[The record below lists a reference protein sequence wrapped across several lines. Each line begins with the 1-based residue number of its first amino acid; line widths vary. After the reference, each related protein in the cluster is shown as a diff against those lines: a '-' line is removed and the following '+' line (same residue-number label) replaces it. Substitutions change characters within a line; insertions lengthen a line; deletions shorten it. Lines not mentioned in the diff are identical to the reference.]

1 MLNDGAP
8 APRRPNKPA
17 EEGVAPP
24 PPSPRSLF
32 FAVFPS
38 IMLPMFL
45 AIVDQTIVATALPS
59 IAASLGDVERISWIV
74 IAYLISGTV
83 AAPVYG
89 YYGDL
94 YGRRK
99 VMFVALAVFIA
110 ASCLCA
116 AAQSVT
122 TLVLARVA
130 QGLGGGGLMTLS
142 QALIGET
149 VPPRERARYQGYLA
163 AVVVC
168 SSTFGPVAGGLLTQ
182 SFGWRSVFFVNV
194 PLGAIAMLL
203 ARRLPSKTK
212 RIGERPRFDV
222 VGLALFVCFA
232 VPLLI
237 GLERLQAFDRSA
249 VVISAVAA
257 AVGII
262 SLLLLLRHESRA
274 LNPLFPVDLLKR
286 PEIWHSDAMAALH
299 GAALVSLITFLPI
312 YLRVVHGTSATQT
325 GLLLLPLTAGI
336 GFGSMITGQIVSRTG
351 RTMIVSTIGLTVVTL
366 LLLIQA
372 AFAVYMTALQ
382 LTALWGVTAL
392 FMGSVMGV
400 VQVTVQNAAGR
411 ERLGAAAA
419 SVQLSR
425 SVGASFGTAAIG
437 MILFVTLASMDP
449 DGAHVFI
456 TMIEQGASALDALPA
471 GRHAIVHGEIAQAFR
486 AAFLTIAAFT
496 AGCGLLALTN
506 PAKRLV

>member
-1 MLNDGAP
+1 MLNDGAR
-8 APRRPNKPA
+8 APQQESK
-17 EEGVAPP
+17 APQVEP

-45 AIVDQTIVATALPS
+45 AVVDQTIVATALPS
-59 IAASLGDVERISWIV
+59 IAASLGEVERISWIV

-99 VMFVALAVFIA
+99 VMFVALTVFIA

-116 AAQSVT
+116 AAQSMLA
-122 TLVLARVA
+122 LVLARIA

-182 SFGWRSVFFVNV
+182 AFGWRSVFFVNV
-194 PLGAIAMLL
+194 PLGLIAIVL
-203 ARRLPSKTK
+203 ARRLPSKK
-212 RIGERPRFDV
+212 GIGNRPRFDAI
-222 VGLALFVCFA
+222 GLMLFICFA

-249 VVISAVAA
+249 IAVSAIAA
-257 AVGII
+257 AVGIG
-262 SLLLLLRHESRA
+262 SLLLLLRHENRTA
-274 LNPLFPVDLLKR
+274 NPLFPVGLLKK

-312 YLRVVHGTSATQT
+312 YLRVVHGTSATET

-351 RTMIVSTIGLTVVTL
+351 RTMIVSTIGLAVVTFL
-366 LLLIQA
+366 LLVQA
-372 AFAVYMTALQ
+372 AFAARMSALQ
-382 LTALWGVTAL
+382 LTALWGCTAL

-400 VQVTVQNAAGR
+400 VQVTVQNVAGR

-425 SVGASFGTAAIG
+425 SVGASFGTAIIG
-437 MILFVTLASMDP
+437 MILFVTLEIIDP
-449 DGAHVFI
+449 HGAEVFI
-456 TMIEQGASALDALPA
+456 AMIEQGAAALDKLAVDQRA
-471 GRHAIVHGEIAQAFR
+471 MMQADIAQAFR
-486 AAFLTIAAFT
+486 AAFLAIAGFT
-496 AGCGLLALTN
+496 AGACLLALTN
-506 PAKRLV
+506 PAKRLS

>member
-8 APRRPNKPA
+8 APRQESNASEPNQA
-17 EEGVAPP
+17 AP

-45 AIVDQTIVATALPS
+45 AVVDQTIVATALPS
-59 IAASLGDVERISWIV
+59 IAAALGDVQRISWIV
-74 IAYLISGTV
+74 IAYLIAGTV

-99 VMFVALAVFIA
+99 VMFVALSVFIV

-116 AAQSVT
+116 AAQSVL
-122 TLVLARVA
+122 TLVFARVA

-182 SFGWRSVFFVNV
+182 SFGWRSVFIVNV
-194 PLGAIAMLL
+194 PLGAIAIVL
-203 ARRLPSKTK
+203 ARRLPSK
-212 RIGERPRFDV
+212 RSIRERSPFDV

-249 VVISAVAA
+249 ILVSMICAL
-257 AVGII
+257 VGIAA
-262 SLLLLLRHESRA
+262 LLFLLRHESRA
-274 LNPLFPVDLLKR
+274 PNPLFPVDLLKR
-286 PEIWHSDAMAALH
+286 PEIWKSDGMAALH

-366 LLLIQA
+366 LLLVQA
-372 AFAVYMTALQ
+372 AFAVHMTALQ
-382 LTALWGVTAL
+382 LTTLWGVTAL
-392 FMGSVMGV
+392 FMGTVMGV

-437 MILFVTLASMDP
+437 MILFATLAIVDP
-449 DGAHVFI
+449 DGGHVFVA
-456 TMIEQGASALDALPA
+456 MIEQGASALDAVPPV
-471 GRHAIVHGEIAQAFR
+471 RHAMLQTEIAQAFR

-496 AGCGLLALTN
+496 AGAGLLALTN
-506 PAKRLV
+506 PARRLS

>member
-1 MLNDGAP
+1 MLSDGAP
-8 APRRPNKPA
+8 APVSPQ
-17 EEGVAPP
+17 PP
-24 PPSPRSLF
+24 SLPPSPRSLF

-74 IAYLISGTV
+74 IAYLIAGTV

-99 VMFVALAVFIA
+99 VMFVALSVFIV

-116 AAQSVT
+116 AAQSVPA
-122 TLVLARVA
+122 LVLARVA

-182 SFGWRSVFFVNV
+182 AFGWRSVFFVNV
-194 PLGAIAMLL
+194 PLGAIAVVL
-203 ARRLPSKTK
+203 ARRLPSKK
-212 RIGERPRFDV
+212 GLGERPRFDV
-222 VGLALFVCFA
+222 VGLALFICFA

-249 VVISAVAA
+249 VAMSAIAA
-257 AVGII
+257 AVGMG
-262 SLLLLLRHESRA
+262 SLMALLKHESRTP
-274 LNPLFPVDLLKR
+274 NPLLPVGLLKR

-351 RTMIVSTIGLTVVTL
+351 RTMIVSTIGLAAVTF

-372 AFAVYMTALQ
+372 AFAARMSALE
-382 LTALWGVTAL
+382 LSTLWGCTAL

-437 MILFVTLASMDP
+437 MILFMTLAITDP
-449 DGAHVFI
+449 DGAHLFI
-456 TMIEQGASALDALPA
+456 TMIEQGASALDALPG
-471 GRHAIVHGEIAQAFR
+471 GRQAIVQTEIAQAFR

-496 AGCGLLALTN
+496 AGAGLLALTN
-506 PAKRLV
+506 PAKRLT

>member
-8 APRRPNKPA
+8 APRQESDASKSSNETPA
-17 EEGVAPP
+17 
-24 PPSPRSLF
+24 PSPRSLF

-45 AIVDQTIVATALPS
+45 AVVDQTIVATALPN
-59 IAASLGDVERISWIV
+59 IAASLGDVERISWVV
-74 IAYLISGTV
+74 IAYLIAGTV

-99 VMFVALAVFIA
+99 VMFVALSVFIV

-116 AAQSVT
+116 AAQSML
-122 TLVLARVA
+122 TLVLARIA

-182 SFGWRSVFFVNV
+182 SLGWRSVFFVNV
-194 PLGAIAMLL
+194 PLGVIAIVL
-203 ARRLPSKTK
+203 ARRLPSKQAV
-212 RIGERPRFDV
+212 RDRPRFDV
-222 VGLALFVCFA
+222 VGLLLFVCFA

-237 GLERLQAFDRSA
+237 GLERLQAFDRS
-249 VVISAVAA
+249 VFVVAA
-257 AVGII
+257 ILGLAGVA
-262 SLLLLLRHESRA
+262 SLLLLLKQEGRTP
-274 LNPLFPVDLLKR
+274 NPLFPVSLLRR
-286 PEIWHSDAMAALH
+286 PEIWRADGMAALH
-299 GAALVSLITFLPI
+299 GAALVSLITFLPL

-366 LLLIQA
+366 LLLVQA
-372 AFAVYMTALQ
+372 AFAVYMSALE

-425 SVGASFGTAAIG
+425 SVGASFGTALIG
-437 MILFVTLASMDP
+437 MILFVTLAIIDP
-449 DGAHVFI
+449 DGARVFI

-471 GRHAIVHGEIAQAFR
+471 ARHAIVQADIAYAFR

-496 AGCGLLALTN
+496 AGAGLLALTN

>member
-1 MLNDGAP
+1 MLNEGAP
-8 APRRPNKPA
+8 APR
-17 EEGVAPP
+17 EESKASQLAPP
-24 PPSPRSLF
+24 PPPPPPRSLF

-74 IAYLISGTV
+74 IAYLIAGTV

-99 VMFVALAVFIA
+99 VMFVALAVFIL

-116 AAQSVT
+116 AAQSVP

-168 SSTFGPVAGGLLTQ
+168 SSTFGPVAGGILTQ
-182 SFGWRSVFFVNV
+182 AFGWRSVFFVNV
-194 PLGAIAMLL
+194 PLGAIAILL
-203 ARRLPSKTK
+203 ARRLPSRKS
-212 RIGERPRFDV
+212 IADRPRFDV
-222 VGLALFVCFA
+222 VGLVLFVCFT

-237 GLERLQAFDRSA
+237 GLERLQAFDGSA
-249 VVISAVAA
+249 VFVSAIAA
-257 AVGII
+257 GIGII
-262 SLLLLLRHESRA
+262 SLLVLLRHESRTP
-274 LNPLFPVDLLKR
+274 NPLFPVGLLKR

-351 RTMIVSTIGLTVVTL
+351 RTMIVSTIGLAVVTL

-372 AFAVYMTALQ
+372 AFAARMSAFELST
-382 LTALWGVTAL
+382 LWGITAL

-437 MILFVTLASMDP
+437 MILFVTLAIRDP

-456 TMIEQGASALDALPA
+456 TMIEQGASALDALPE
-471 GRHAIVHGEIAQAFR
+471 GRHAIVHAEIAQAFR

-496 AGCGLLALTN
+496 AGAGLLALTN
-506 PAKRLV
+506 PAKRLS

>member
-1 MLNDGAP
+1 
-8 APRRPNKPA
+8 
-17 EEGVAPP
+17 
-24 PPSPRSLF
+24 
-32 FAVFPS
+32 
-38 IMLPMFL
+38 
-45 AIVDQTIVATALPS
+45 
-59 IAASLGDVERISWIV
+59 
-74 IAYLISGTV
+74 
-83 AAPVYG
+83 
-89 YYGDL
+89 
-94 YGRRK
+94 
-99 VMFVALAVFIA
+99 
-110 ASCLCA
+110 LCA
-116 AAQSVT
+116 AAQSVP

-182 SFGWRSVFFVNV
+182 AFGWRSVFFVNV
-194 PLGAIAMLL
+194 PLGLIAIVL
-203 ARRLPSKTK
+203 AQRLPSKK
-212 RIGERPRFDV
+212 GLGDRPRFDV
-222 VGLALFVCFA
+222 VGLALFICFA

-249 VVISAVAA
+249 VAMSAIAA
-257 AVGII
+257 ALGIG
-262 SLLLLLRHESRA
+262 SLLLLLKHERSTP
-274 LNPLFPVDLLKR
+274 NPLFPVGLLKR

-351 RTMIVSTIGLTVVTL
+351 RTMIVSTIGLAVVTF

-372 AFAVYMTALQ
+372 AFAARMSAIELST
-382 LTALWGVTAL
+382 LWGCTAL

-437 MILFVTLASMDP
+437 MILFMTLAITDP
-449 DGAHVFI
+449 DGAHLFI
-456 TMIEQGASALDALPA
+456 TMIEQGAAASDALPE
-471 GRHAIVHGEIAQAFR
+471 GRQAIVQTEIAQAFR

-496 AGCGLLALTN
+496 AGAGLLALTN
-506 PAKRLV
+506 PAKRLT

>member
-1 MLNDGAP
+1 
-8 APRRPNKPA
+8 
-17 EEGVAPP
+17 
-24 PPSPRSLF
+24 
-32 FAVFPS
+32 
-38 IMLPMFL
+38 
-45 AIVDQTIVATALPS
+45 
-59 IAASLGDVERISWIV
+59 
-74 IAYLISGTV
+74 
-83 AAPVYG
+83 
-89 YYGDL
+89 
-94 YGRRK
+94 
-99 VMFVALAVFIA
+99 MFVALSVFII

-116 AAQSVT
+116 AAQSVP

-194 PLGAIAMLL
+194 PLGAIAMVL
-203 ARRLPSKTK
+203 ARKLPSK
-212 RIGERPRFDV
+212 RGMREVRRFDLI
-222 VGLALFVCFA
+222 GLALFVGFA
-232 VPLLI
+232 VPLLV
-237 GLERLQAFDRSA
+237 GLERLQTFDRSA
-249 VVISAVAA
+249 IAVSAICAA
-257 AVGII
+257 LGIA
-262 SLLLLLRHESRA
+262 SLLLLLRHERRTP
-274 LNPLFPVDLLKR
+274 NPLFPVDLIKR
-286 PEIWHSDAMAALH
+286 PEIWHSDGMAALH

-351 RTMIVSTIGLTVVTL
+351 RTMIVSAIGLAVVTF

-372 AFAVYMTALQ
+372 AFAAHMSALE
-382 LTALWGVTAL
+382 LSTLWGCTAL
-392 FMGSVMGV
+392 FMGTVMGV
-400 VQVTVQNAAGR
+400 VQVTVQIAAGG

-425 SVGASFGTAAIG
+425 SVGASFGTALIG
-437 MILFVTLASMDP
+437 MILFARLALIDP
-449 DGAHVFI
+449 DGAHLFSEMV
-456 TMIEQGASALDALPA
+456 EQGAAVADTLPA
-471 GRHAIVHGEIAQAFR
+471 ARHAIIQTEIAEAFR

-496 AGCGLLALTN
+496 AGAGLLALTN
-506 PAKRLV
+506 PAKRLS

>member
-8 APRRPNKPA
+8 APGQPNRAA
-17 EEGVAPP
+17 EAGAPPP

-32 FAVFPS
+32 FAIFPS

-45 AIVDQTIVATALPS
+45 AIVDQTIVATALPN
-59 IAASLGDVERISWIV
+59 IAASLGEAERISWIV

-94 YGRRK
+94 HGRRK
-99 VMFVALAVFIA
+99 VMFVALSVFIL

-116 AAQSVT
+116 AAQSMLM
-122 TLVLARVA
+122 LVFARVA

-182 SFGWRSVFFVNV
+182 IFGWRSVFFVNV

-203 ARRLPSKTK
+203 ARRLPPKK
-212 RIGERPRFDV
+212 DIRERPRFDV

-237 GLERLQAFDRSA
+237 GLERLQAFDRNA
-249 VVISAVAA
+249 IVISAIAA

-262 SLLLLLRHESRA
+262 SLLLLLRHESRTP
-274 LNPLFPVDLLKR
+274 NPLFPVDLLKR

-312 YLRVVHGTSATQT
+312 YLRVVHGTSAAQT

-351 RTMIVSTIGLTVVTL
+351 HTMIISTVGLAVVTF

-372 AFAVYMTALQ
+372 AFAVYISALE

-425 SVGASFGTAAIG
+425 SVGASFGTALIG
-437 MILFVTLASMDP
+437 MMLFVTLAIMDP

-471 GRHAIVHGEIAQAFR
+471 GQHAIVQADIAHAFR

-496 AGCGLLALTN
+496 AGAGLLALTN
-506 PAKRLV
+506 PAKRLA

>member
-1 MLNDGAP
+1 MLNDGAA
-8 APRRPNKPA
+8 APGEPNKPA
-17 EEGVAPP
+17 EAAAAPP

-45 AIVDQTIVATALPS
+45 AVVDQTIVATALPS
-59 IAASLGDVERISWIV
+59 IAGSLGDVERISWIV
-74 IAYLISGTV
+74 IAYLIAGTV

-99 VMFVALAVFIA
+99 VMFVALSVFIL
-110 ASCLCA
+110 ASCFCA
-116 AAQSVT
+116 AAQSM
-122 TLVLARVA
+122 LMLILARVA

-182 SFGWRSVFFVNV
+182 TFGWRSVFFVNV
-194 PLGAIAMLL
+194 PLGAIAVVL
-203 ARRLPSKTK
+203 ARRLPSKK
-212 RIGERPRFDV
+212 GIGERPPFDI
-222 VGLALFVCFA
+222 VGLALFVCFT

-237 GLERLQAFDRSA
+237 GLERLQALDPSA
-249 VVISAVAA
+249 FVIAGICAAIGIVA
-257 AVGII
+257 
-262 SLLLLLRHESRA
+262 LLLLVKRETSTP
-274 LNPLFPVDLLKR
+274 NPLFPVGLLKR
-286 PEIWHSDAMAALH
+286 PEIWHSDGMAALH

-366 LLLIQA
+366 LLLAQA
-372 AFAVYMTALQ
+372 AFAVYMSALE

-425 SVGASFGTAAIG
+425 SVGASFGTALIG
-437 MILFVTLASMDP
+437 MILFVTLAMMDP

-456 TMIEQGASALDALPA
+456 TMIEQGVSALDALPA
-471 GRHAIVHGEIAQAFR
+471 GRHGILQADIAHAFR

-496 AGCGLLALTN
+496 AGAGLLALTN
-506 PAKRLV
+506 PAKRLS

>member
-8 APRRPNKPA
+8 APRERRQASQP
-17 EEGVAPP
+17 APP

-32 FAVFPS
+32 FAIFPS

-74 IAYLISGTV
+74 IAYLIAGTV

-99 VMFVALAVFIA
+99 VMFVALAVFIV

-116 AAQSVT
+116 AAQSVP

-182 SFGWRSVFFVNV
+182 AFGWRSVFFVNV
-194 PLGAIAMLL
+194 PLGLIAMVL
-203 ARRLPSKTK
+203 ARRLPSQ
-212 RIGERPRFDV
+212 RSMRERPRFDV
-222 VGLALFVCFA
+222 AGLALFVCFA
-232 VPLLI
+232 VPLLL
-237 GLERLQAFDRSA
+237 GLERLQTFDRSA
-249 VVISAVAA
+249 IVVSAIAA
-257 AVGII
+257 AVGIG
-262 SLLLLLRHESRA
+262 SLLLLVRHESSTP
-274 LNPLFPVDLLKR
+274 NPLFPVSLLKR

-351 RTMIVSTIGLTVVTL
+351 RTMIVSTIGLAAVTF

-372 AFAVYMTALQ
+372 AFAARMSAFGLS
-382 LTALWGVTAL
+382 ALWGCTAL

-425 SVGASFGTAAIG
+425 SVGASFGTAVIG
-437 MILFVTLASMDP
+437 MILFMTLAITDP
-449 DGAHVFI
+449 DGAHLFI
-456 TMIEQGASALDALPA
+456 TMIEQGASALDALPE
-471 GRHAIVHGEIAQAFR
+471 GRRAIVQTEIAQAFR
-486 AAFLTIAAFT
+486 AAFLMIAAFT
-496 AGCGLLALTN
+496 AGAGLLALTN
-506 PAKRLV
+506 PAKRLS

>member
-8 APRRPNKPA
+8 APRQESNASKSDSEAPA
-17 EEGVAPP
+17 
-24 PPSPRSLF
+24 PSPRSLF

-45 AIVDQTIVATALPS
+45 AVVDQTIVATALPS

-74 IAYLISGTV
+74 IAYLIAGTV

-94 YGRRK
+94 HGRRK
-99 VMFVALAVFIA
+99 MMFVALSVFIV

-116 AAQSVT
+116 AAQSML
-122 TLVLARVA
+122 TLILARVA

-194 PLGAIAMLL
+194 PLGAIAVLL

-237 GLERLQAFDRSA
+237 
-249 VVISAVAA
+249 
-257 AVGII
+257 
-262 SLLLLLRHESRA
+262 
-274 LNPLFPVDLLKR
+274 
-286 PEIWHSDAMAALH
+286 
-299 GAALVSLITFLPI
+299 
-312 YLRVVHGTSATQT
+312 
-325 GLLLLPLTAGI
+325 
-336 GFGSMITGQIVSRTG
+336 
-351 RTMIVSTIGLTVVTL
+351 
-366 LLLIQA
+366 
-372 AFAVYMTALQ
+372 
-382 LTALWGVTAL
+382 
-392 FMGSVMGV
+392 
-400 VQVTVQNAAGR
+400 
-411 ERLGAAAA
+411 
-419 SVQLSR
+419 
-425 SVGASFGTAAIG
+425 
-437 MILFVTLASMDP
+437 
-449 DGAHVFI
+449 
-456 TMIEQGASALDALPA
+456 
-471 GRHAIVHGEIAQAFR
+471 
-486 AAFLTIAAFT
+486 
-496 AGCGLLALTN
+496 
-506 PAKRLV
+506 

>member
-8 APRRPNKPA
+8 APR
-17 EEGVAPP
+17 EESQAAQPT

-32 FAVFPS
+32 FAIFPS

-94 YGRRK
+94 HGRRK
-99 VMFVALAVFIA
+99 VMFVALSVFIV

-116 AAQSVT
+116 AAQSVPM
-122 TLVLARVA
+122 LILARVA

-168 SSTFGPVAGGLLTQ
+168 SSTFGPVAGGVLTQ
-182 SFGWRSVFFVNV
+182 AFGWRSVFFVNV
-194 PLGAIAMLL
+194 PLGAIALLL
-203 ARRLPSKTK
+203 ARRLPSKK
-212 RIGERPRFDV
+212 GMRDRPRFDV
-222 VGLALFVCFA
+222 TGLALFVFFA

-249 VVISAVAA
+249 ILLSAIAA
-257 AVGII
+257 AIGIV
-262 SLLLLLRHESRA
+262 SLLFLLRHESRTA
-274 LNPLFPVDLLKR
+274 NPLFPVSLLKR

-312 YLRVVHGTSATQT
+312 YLRVVHGTSATET

-336 GFGSMITGQIVSRTG
+336 GFGSMATGQIVSRTG
-351 RTMIVSTIGLTVVTL
+351 HTMIVSTIGLTVVTFL
-366 LLLIQA
+366 LLVQA
-372 AFAVYMTALQ
+372 AFAARMSTLQ
-382 LTALWGVTAL
+382 LTALWGCTAL

-425 SVGASFGTAAIG
+425 SVGASFGTALIG
-437 MILFVTLASMDP
+437 MVLFVTLEIVDP
-449 DGAHVFI
+449 HGAQVFI
-456 TMIEQGASALDALPA
+456 TMIEQGASALDSLP
-471 GRHAIVHGEIAQAFR
+471 GDQRAIMQADIAQAFR

-496 AGCGLLALTN
+496 AGAGLLALTN
-506 PAKRLV
+506 PAKRLT

>member
-8 APRRPNKPA
+8 APRRPNKAA
-17 EEGVAPP
+17 EADAGP

-45 AIVDQTIVATALPS
+45 AVVDQTIVATALPS
-59 IAASLGDVERISWIV
+59 MAASLGDVQRISWIV
-74 IAYLISGTV
+74 IAYLIAGTV

-99 VMFVALAVFIA
+99 AMFVALSVFIV

-116 AAQSVT
+116 AAQSVL

-194 PLGAIAMLL
+194 PLGAIAMVL
-203 ARRLPSKTK
+203 ARKLPSKK
-212 RIGERPRFDV
+212 GMREVRRFDLI
-222 VGLALFVCFA
+222 GLALFVGFA
-232 VPLLI
+232 VPLLV
-237 GLERLQAFDRSA
+237 GLERLQTFDPSA
-249 VVISAVAA
+249 IAVSAICAALGVA
-257 AVGII
+257 
-262 SLLLLLRHESRA
+262 SLLLLLRHERRTP
-274 LNPLFPVDLLKR
+274 NPLFPVDLIKR
-286 PEIWHSDAMAALH
+286 PEIWHSDGMAALH
-299 GAALVSLITFLPI
+299 GAALVALITFLPI

-351 RTMIVSTIGLTVVTL
+351 RTMIVSTIGLAVVTF

-372 AFAVYMTALQ
+372 AFAAHMSALE
-382 LTALWGVTAL
+382 LSTLWGCTAL
-392 FMGSVMGV
+392 FMGTVMGV
-400 VQVTVQNAAGR
+400 VQVTVQNAAGG

-425 SVGASFGTAAIG
+425 SVGASFGTALIG
-437 MILFVTLASMDP
+437 MILFARLALIDP
-449 DGAHVFI
+449 DGAHLFSEMV
-456 TMIEQGASALDALPA
+456 EQGAAVADTLPA
-471 GRHAIVHGEIAQAFR
+471 ARHAIIQTEIAEAFR

-496 AGCGLLALTN
+496 AGAGLLALTN
-506 PAKRLV
+506 PAKRLS

>member
-8 APRRPNKPA
+8 APRQESNASKSDSEAPA
-17 EEGVAPP
+17 
-24 PPSPRSLF
+24 PSPRSLF

-45 AIVDQTIVATALPS
+45 AVVDQTIVATALPS

-74 IAYLISGTV
+74 IAYLIAGTV

-94 YGRRK
+94 HGRRK
-99 VMFVALAVFIA
+99 MMFVALSVFIV

-116 AAQSVT
+116 AAQSML
-122 TLVLARVA
+122 TLILARVA

-182 SFGWRSVFFVNV
+182 SLGWRSVFFVNV
-194 PLGAIAMLL
+194 PLGAIAILL
-203 ARRLPSKTK
+203 ARRLPSKKGT
-212 RIGERPRFDV
+212 RDRPRFDM

-249 VVISAVAA
+249 FLIAALSAVI
-257 AVGII
+257 GIV
-262 SLLLLLRHESRA
+262 SLRLLLKHQSRTP
-274 LNPLFPVDLLKR
+274 NPLFPVGLLRR
-286 PEIWHSDAMAALH
+286 PEIWRSDGMAALH
-299 GAALVSLITFLPI
+299 GAALVSLITFLPL
-312 YLRVVHGTSATQT
+312 YLRVVQGTSATQT

-366 LLLIQA
+366 LLLAQA
-372 AFAVYMTALQ
+372 AFAVYMTALE

-425 SVGASFGTAAIG
+425 SVGASFGTALIG
-437 MILFVTLASMDP
+437 MILFVTLAIMDP
-449 DGAHVFI
+449 DGAQAFI
-456 TMIEQGASALDALPA
+456 TMVEQGASDLDALPA
-471 GRHAIVHGEIAQAFR
+471 GRQAIVQTEIAQAFR
-486 AAFLTIAAFT
+486 AAFLTIAGFT
-496 AGCGLLALTN
+496 TGAGLLALTN

>member
-1 MLNDGAP
+1 MLNEGAP
-8 APRRPNKPA
+8 APREANRESQPEA
-17 EEGVAPP
+17 
-24 PPSPRSLF
+24 PSPRSLF
-32 FAVFPS
+32 FAIFPS

-45 AIVDQTIVATALPS
+45 AVVDQTIVATALPS

-74 IAYLISGTV
+74 IAYLIAGTV

-89 YYGDL
+89 YYGDV

-99 VMFVALAVFIA
+99 VMFVALAVFIM

-116 AAQSVT
+116 AAQSVL
-122 TLVLARVA
+122 TLVLARIA

-168 SSTFGPVAGGLLTQ
+168 SSTFGPVAGGILTQ
-182 SFGWRSVFFVNV
+182 SFGWRSVFFVNL
-194 PLGAIAMLL
+194 PLGAIAIFL
-203 ARRLPSKTK
+203 ARRLPSRKST
-212 RIGERPRFDV
+212 REIARFDV
-222 VGLALFVCFA
+222 LGLALFICFT

-249 VVISAVAA
+249 ILTSAIAA
-257 AVGII
+257 AIGLG
-262 SLLLLLRHESRA
+262 SLLFLVRHESRTA
-274 LNPLFPVDLLKR
+274 NPLFPVGLLKK

-299 GAALVSLITFLPI
+299 GAALVSLITFLPL
-312 YLRVVHGTSATQT
+312 YLRVVHGTGATRT

-351 RTMIVSTIGLTVVTL
+351 RTMSVSTAGLAVVTL
-366 LLLIQA
+366 LLVIQA
-372 AFAVYMTALQ
+372 AFAAYLSPLQ
-382 LTALWGVTAL
+382 LSALWGCTAL
-392 FMGSVMGV
+392 FMGTVMGV

-411 ERLGAAAA
+411 ERLGASAA

-425 SVGASFGTAAIG
+425 SVGGSFGTAAIG
-437 MILFVTLASMDP
+437 MTLFVSLALLDP
-449 DGAHVFI
+449 ESARLFVN
-456 TMIEQGASALDALPA
+456 TIEQGASALESLSPQ
-471 GRHAIVHGEIAQAFR
+471 RQVIVQTEIAEAFR
-486 AAFLTIAAFT
+486 TAFMTIAAFT
-496 AGCGLLALTN
+496 AAAGVLAFTN
-506 PAKRLV
+506 PAKRLT

>member
-1 MLNDGAP
+1 
-8 APRRPNKPA
+8 
-17 EEGVAPP
+17 
-24 PPSPRSLF
+24 
-32 FAVFPS
+32 
-38 IMLPMFL
+38 
-45 AIVDQTIVATALPS
+45 ALPS

-74 IAYLISGTV
+74 IAYLIAGTV

-99 VMFVALAVFIA
+99 VMFVALSVFVI

-116 AAQSVT
+116 AAQSMPM
-122 TLVLARVA
+122 LILARAA

-168 SSTFGPVAGGLLTQ
+168 SSTFGPVAGGVLTQ
-182 SFGWRSVFFVNV
+182 TLGWRSVFLVNV
-194 PLGAIAMLL
+194 PLGAAAIWL
-203 ARRLPSKTK
+203 ARRLPYKHGV
-212 RIGERPRFDV
+212 RERPPFDI
-222 VGLALFVCFA
+222 VGLALFICFT

-237 GLERLQAFDRSA
+237 GLERLQAFDRGALVS
-249 VVISAVAA
+249 AA
-257 AVGII
+257 ASALIGIV
-262 SLLLLLRHESRA
+262 SLLLLLKRESGTP
-274 LNPLFPVDLLKR
+274 NPLFPVVLLRR
-286 PEIWHSDAMAALH
+286 PEIWRADAMAALH
-299 GAALVSLITFLPI
+299 GAALVSLITFLPL

-366 LLLIQA
+366 LLLMQA
-372 AFAVYMTALQ
+372 GFAVYMNALE

-425 SVGASFGTAAIG
+425 SVGASFGTAVIG
-437 MILFVTLASMDP
+437 TILFVTLAIVDP
-449 DGAHVFI
+449 DGAHAFI

-471 GRHAIVHGEIAQAFR
+471 TRHAILQTEIAQAFR

-496 AGCGLLALTN
+496 AGAGLLALTN

>member
-8 APRRPNKPA
+8 APGQPNKAA
-17 EEGVAPP
+17 EADEGP

-116 AAQSVT
+116 AAQSVLM
-122 TLVLARVA
+122 LVLARVA

-194 PLGAIAMLL
+194 PLGALAMLL
-203 ARRLPSKTK
+203 ARRLPSKK
-212 RIGERPRFDV
+212 GIGERPRFDV

-262 SLLLLLRHESRA
+262 SLLLLLRHESRV

-366 LLLIQA
+366 LLLVQA
-372 AFAVYMTALQ
+372 AFAVHMTALQ

-496 AGCGLLALTN
+496 AGAGLLALTN

>member
-1 MLNDGAP
+1 
-8 APRRPNKPA
+8 
-17 EEGVAPP
+17 
-24 PPSPRSLF
+24 
-32 FAVFPS
+32 
-38 IMLPMFL
+38 MLPMFL
-45 AIVDQTIVATALPS
+45 AVVDQTIVATALPS
-59 IAASLGDVERISWIV
+59 MAAALGDVQRISWIV
-74 IAYLISGTV
+74 IAYLIAGTI

-99 VMFVALAVFIA
+99 VMFVALSVFVA

-116 AAQSVT
+116 AAQSVL
-122 TLVLARVA
+122 TLVAARVA

-168 SSTFGPVAGGLLTQ
+168 SSTFGPVAGGFLTQ
-182 SFGWRSVFFVNV
+182 AFGWRSVFIVNV
-194 PLGAIAMLL
+194 PLGLAAMVL
-203 ARRLPSKTK
+203 ARKLPSK
-212 RIGERPRFDV
+212 RGMSGSPRFDA
-222 VGLALFVCFA
+222 VGLMLFICFA

-249 VVISAVAA
+249 LVAA
-257 AVGII
+257 AVSAVIGIV
-262 SLLLLLRHESRA
+262 SLLFLLRHEGRTP
-274 LNPLFPVDLLKR
+274 NPLFPILLLRR

-351 RTMIVSTIGLTVVTL
+351 RTMIVSTIGLTIVTF

-372 AFAVYMTALQ
+372 AFAAYMSALQ
-382 LTALWGVTAL
+382 LTALWGITAL

-437 MILFVTLASMDP
+437 MILFVTLAIRDP
-449 DGAHVFI
+449 DAAHVFI
-456 TMIEQGASALDALPA
+456 TMIEQGASALDSLPPD
-471 GRHAIVHGEIAQAFR
+471 RHAMMQADIAQAFR

-496 AGCGLLALTN
+496 AGAGLLALTN
-506 PAKRLV
+506 PAKRLT

>member
-1 MLNDGAP
+1 
-8 APRRPNKPA
+8 
-17 EEGVAPP
+17 
-24 PPSPRSLF
+24 
-32 FAVFPS
+32 
-38 IMLPMFL
+38 MFL
-45 AIVDQTIVATALPS
+45 AVVDQTIVATALPS

-74 IAYLISGTV
+74 IAYLIAGTV

-99 VMFVALAVFIA
+99 VMFVALCVFIV

-116 AAQSVT
+116 AAPSML
-122 TLVLARVA
+122 TLVLARVL

-182 SFGWRSVFFVNV
+182 TLGWRSVFFVNV
-194 PLGAIAMLL
+194 PLGAIALWL
-203 ARRLPSKTK
+203 ARRLPSKK
-212 RIGERPRFDV
+212 GFGERPLFDI
-222 VGLALFVCFA
+222 VGLALFICFA
-232 VPLLI
+232 VPLLV

-249 VVISAVAA
+249 FFIAALSALI
-257 AVGII
+257 GIV
-262 SLLLLLRHESRA
+262 SLMLLLKRESHT
-274 LNPLFPVDLLKR
+274 LNPLFPVGLLKR
-286 PEIWHSDAMAALH
+286 PEIWRADAMAALH
-299 GAALVSLITFLPI
+299 GAALVSLITFLPL

-351 RTMIVSTIGLTVVTL
+351 RTMIVSTIGLAVVTL
-366 LLLIQA
+366 LLLLQA
-372 AFAVYMTALQ
+372 AFAVYMNVLE
-382 LTALWGVTAL
+382 LTALWGITAL

-425 SVGASFGTAAIG
+425 SVGASFGTALIG
-437 MILFVTLASMDP
+437 TVLFVTLAIMDV
-449 DGAHVFI
+449 DGAHAFT

-471 GRHAIVHGEIAQAFR
+471 ARHAIVQTEIAQAFR
-486 AAFLTIAAFT
+486 AAFLMIAAFT
-496 AGCGLLALTN
+496 AGAGLLALTN
-506 PAKRLV
+506 PAKRLT

>member
-1 MLNDGAP
+1 MLNEGAP
-8 APRRPNKPA
+8 APREGSQASQPQPPA
-17 EEGVAPP
+17 
-24 PPSPRSLF
+24 PSPRSLF

-59 IAASLGDVERISWIV
+59 IAASLGDVQRISWIV
-74 IAYLISGTV
+74 IAYLIAGTV

-99 VMFVALAVFIA
+99 VMFVALSVFIV

-116 AAQSVT
+116 AAQSVL

-182 SFGWRSVFFVNV
+182 AFGWRSVFFVNV
-194 PLGAIAMLL
+194 PLGAIAMVL
-203 ARRLPSKTK
+203 ARRLPSKK
-212 RIGERPRFDV
+212 GMRDRPRFDV
-222 VGLALFVCFA
+222 VGLVLFICFA

-249 VVISAVAA
+249 IAVSAIAA
-257 AVGII
+257 GIGI
-262 SLLLLLRHESRA
+262 VSLLFLLRHESRTP
-274 LNPLFPVDLLKR
+274 NPLFPVDLIKR

-351 RTMIVSTIGLTVVTL
+351 RTMIVSTIGLAVVTF

-372 AFAVYMTALQ
+372 AFAAYMSALE
-382 LTALWGVTAL
+382 LTALWGITAL

-437 MILFVTLASMDP
+437 MILFVTLAIMDP
-449 DGAHVFI
+449 DGAPVFI
-456 TMIEQGASALDALPA
+456 TMIEQGASALDSLPA
-471 GRHAIVHGEIAQAFR
+471 ERHAMMQADIAQAFR

-496 AGCGLLALTN
+496 AGAGLLALTN
-506 PAKRLV
+506 PAKRLA

>member
-8 APRRPNKPA
+8 APQ
-17 EEGVAPP
+17 EGSKESQPGGAPP

-32 FAVFPS
+32 FAIFPS

-45 AIVDQTIVATALPS
+45 AVVDQTIVATALPS
-59 IAASLGDVERISWIV
+59 MAASLGDVQRISWIV
-74 IAYLISGTV
+74 IAYLIAGTV

-99 VMFVALAVFIA
+99 VMFVALAVFIV

-116 AAQSVT
+116 AAQSVL

-168 SSTFGPVAGGLLTQ
+168 SSTFGPVVGGLLTQ
-182 SFGWRSVFFVNV
+182 AFGWRSVFFVNV
-194 PLGAIAMLL
+194 PLGVIAMVL
-203 ARRLPSKTK
+203 ARRLPSKTGT
-212 RIGERPRFDV
+212 REIRRFDLI
-222 VGLALFVCFA
+222 GLALFVCFA
-232 VPLLI
+232 IPLLI

-249 VVISAVAA
+249 LALSAICAA
-257 AVGII
+257 IGIA
-262 SLLLLLRHESRA
+262 SLLLLLRHESRTP
-274 LNPLFPVDLLKR
+274 NPLFPVDLLKR

-299 GAALVSLITFLPI
+299 GAALVSLITFVPI

-336 GFGSMITGQIVSRTG
+336 GFGSMITGRIVSRTG
-351 RTMIVSTIGLTVVTL
+351 RTMIVSTVGLAVVTL

-372 AFAVYMTALQ
+372 AFAAYMTALQ
-382 LTALWGVTAL
+382 LSILWGITAL

-425 SVGASFGTAAIG
+425 SIGASFGTAAIG
-437 MILFVTLASMDP
+437 IILFATLAIIDP
-449 DGAHVFI
+449 DGAHLFSEMV
-456 TMIEQGASALDALPA
+456 EQGASALDSLSAA
-471 GRHAIVHGEIAQAFR
+471 RHAIIQTEIAQAFR

-496 AGCGLLALTN
+496 AGAGLLALTN
-506 PAKRLV
+506 PAKRLA

>member
-1 MLNDGAP
+1 MSDDGAKAPEDAGTIQQSDAAAP
-8 APRRPNKPA
+8 AA
-17 EEGVAPP
+17 
-24 PPSPRSLF
+24 SPRSLF
-32 FAVFPS
+32 FAIFPS

-45 AIVDQTIVATALPS
+45 AVVDQTIVATALPS
-59 IAASLGDVERISWIV
+59 IAAALGDVQRISWIV
-74 IAYLISGTV
+74 IAYLIAGTV

-99 VMFVALAVFIA
+99 LMFVALAVFVA

-116 AAQSVT
+116 AAQSVLM
-122 TLVLARVA
+122 LVLARVA

-182 SFGWRSVFFVNV
+182 AFGWRSVFFVNV
-194 PLGAIAMLL
+194 PLGAIAMVL
-203 ARRLPSKTK
+203 ARKLPSKRGVGPT
-212 RIGERPRFDV
+212 RRFDV
-222 VGLALFVCFA
+222 VGLALFIFFA
-232 VPLLI
+232 VPLLVA
-237 GLERLQAFDRSA
+237 LERLQLFDRSA
-249 VVISAVAA
+249 IAVSLVAA
-257 AVGII
+257 AVGIAA
-262 SLLLLLRHESRA
+262 LLLLLRHEKRTA
-274 LNPLFPVDLLKR
+274 NPLFPVDLLRR
-286 PEIWHSDAMAALH
+286 PEMWHSDAMAALH
-299 GAALVSLITFLPI
+299 GAALVSLITFMPI

-351 RTMIVSTIGLTVVTL
+351 RTMIVSTIGLAVVTL
-366 LLLIQA
+366 LLLVQA
-372 AFAVYMTALQ
+372 ALARYFSAVGLS
-382 LTALWGVTAL
+382 ALWGLTAL

-400 VQVTVQNAAGR
+400 VQVTVQNAAGG

-437 MILFVTLASMDP
+437 MILFVSLAIIDP
-449 DGAHVFI
+449 AGAGLFGQ
-456 TMIEQGASALDALPA
+456 MIQQGASVADALPGA
-471 GRHAIVHGEIAQAFR
+471 QRAIVQTEIAEAFR
-486 AAFLTIAAFT
+486 VAFFTIAMFT
-496 AGCGLLALTN
+496 AGAGLLALTN
-506 PAKRLV
+506 PARRLV